1 MTNAFDGI
9 SKGKM
14 MLPSKYV
21 RVCNYK
27 AILVTLLSFLGLL
40 EIMTKYGTESSDLMP
55 NESTDID
62 ENLQHLPDPKSNY
75 KKKDD
80 ISNSAKAKI
89 LLLAYARSLKN
100 LFLL

>member
-27 AILVTLLSFLGLL
+27 AILLTLLSFLGLL

-55 NESTDID
+55 KESTDID
-62 ENLQHLPDPKSNY
+62 ENLPDPKSNY

-100 LFLL
+100 LFLV